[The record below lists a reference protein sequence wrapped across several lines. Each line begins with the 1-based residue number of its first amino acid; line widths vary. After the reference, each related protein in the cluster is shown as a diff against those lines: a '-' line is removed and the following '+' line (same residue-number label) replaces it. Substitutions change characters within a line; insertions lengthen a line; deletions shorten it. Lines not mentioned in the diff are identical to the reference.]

1 MEDTH
6 TCIANLAEKFGYNEL
21 SKENISFYG
30 VSSFAC
36 YFLQIVQFT

>member
-6 TCIANLAEKFGYNEL
+6 ICIANLAEKFGYNEL

-30 VSSFAC
+30 VSSFAYC
-36 YFLQIVQFT
+36 LLQILQFT